1 MEPDAFS
8 SPAEPLSLALPFLIV
23 IVLSTVV
30 FAEAMA
36 LAPVIVAGLHE
47 LLR

>member
-1 MEPDAFS
+1 MEPGAFS

-36 LAPVIVAGLHE
+36 LAPIIVAGLHE